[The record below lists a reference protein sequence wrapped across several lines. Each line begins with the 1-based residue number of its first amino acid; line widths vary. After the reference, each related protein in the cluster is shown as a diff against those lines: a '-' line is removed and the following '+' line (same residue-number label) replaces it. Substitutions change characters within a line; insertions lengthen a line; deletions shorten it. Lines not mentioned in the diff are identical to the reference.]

1 MSPVAE
7 RCIKMEKVKLG
18 IIGLGRLG
26 RKHAENIHFHI
37 PKAELT
43 AICSLIQEELDAVV
57 KEMDPQYITKD
68 YTEIIEN
75 DQLDGIVIAS
85 SSQEHAAMI
94 CAAAKAGRKNV
105 FTEKPIGMT
114 LEEIDRIKKE
124 VGANTGMKLQVGYNR
139 RFDRSVQAAKKKIDD
154 GFIGDPIQVK
164 MINRDPAAMAEF
176 IIQFSPKSG
185 GLVFDMLTHDYDCAR
200 WFVNSDAKSVY
211 GLGGV
216 YVYEGLKEV
225 NDIDNCV
232 VLVEFNNS
240 VIGQIET
247 SRNCA
252 YGYHVET
259 EIYGSE
265 GCIRI
270 GSTPLKDRVEYLNVN
285 GVNRKCVE
293 WFFEYWEPT
302 FLAEMKDFVDCII
315 QDRPPLVS
323 LEDGY
328 KAVQWAYAATEAVKK
343 KQVVYLD

>member
-1 MSPVAE
+1 MG
-7 RCIKMEKVKLG
+7 KVKLG

-26 RKHAENIHFHI
+26 WKHAANIHYHI
-37 PKAELT
+37 PQAELT
-43 AICSLIQEELDAVV
+43 AVCSLYEEELNSVAN
-57 KEMDPQYITKD
+57 EIDPKYITKD
-68 YTEIIEN
+68 YMEIIEN
-75 DQLDGIVIAS
+75 DRLDGIVIAS

-94 CAAAKAGRKNV
+94 CAAARAGRKNI

-114 LEEIDRIKKE
+114 LDEIDRIKKDVE
-124 VGANTGMKLQVGYNR
+124 ANKNMKFQVGYNR
-139 RFDRSVQAAKKKIDD
+139 RFDQSVQAAKKKIDE
-154 GFIGDPIQVK
+154 GFIGQPIQIRMV
-164 MINRDPAAMAEF
+164 NRDPATMADF
-176 IIQFSPKSG
+176 IIKFSPTSG

-225 NDIDNCV
+225 NDIDNCAI
-232 VLVEFNNS
+232 LIEFNNN

-247 SRNCA
+247 SRNCT

-270 GSTPLKDRVEYLNVN
+270 GSIPVKDRVEYLNVN

-302 FLAEMKDFVDCII
+302 FLTEMKDFVDCII
-315 QDRPPLVS
+315 EDRPPLVS

-328 KAVQWAYAATEAVKK
+328 EAVQWAYAATKAVKK

>member
-1 MSPVAE
+1 MSPAAE

-37 PKAELT
+37 PQAELT

-75 DQLDGIVIAS
+75 DHLDGIVIAS

-124 VGANTGMKLQVGYNR
+124 VGANPGMKFQVGYNR

-154 GFIGDPIQVK
+154 GFIGNPIQVK

-225 NDIDNCV
+225 NDIDNCA

-285 GVNRKCVE
+285 GVNRKCV
-293 WFFEYWEPT
+293 
-302 FLAEMKDFVDCII
+302 
-315 QDRPPLVS
+315 
-323 LEDGY
+323 
-328 KAVQWAYAATEAVKK
+328 
-343 KQVVYLD
+343 